1 MLLSQNKIVKT
12 LDNHLLGMSL
22 GTYVSSLQRF
32 NQLNVAKQ
40 CLLAKSVGSGL
51 WSRIR
56 NRSAGNG
63 KRSNTLDDVVY
74 HDKNEIFI
82 TEEDEKRIGSKE
94 LELRNR
100 AMLRRQALYQN
111 QLPTEELAETH
122 YMNMGVPDFSPEL
135 ITANTFWVDY
145 AKWTGEGIGPFLSQS
160 VVASGEVTRFRINLL
175 IQNFI
180 YATKKLCKVIFVLA
194 IVDLPLG
201 EPAKPEMSD
210 PFTPRSHL
218 KHIGACGSPMPITQG
233 TVVITNQCA
242 SILTQPISTPSCT
255 DVIILTHTSSSR
267 QRVELFVQ
275 VPAGAIPIK
284 GRYTV
289 TQLVDLSP
297 FSIWQTARCD
307 HMKAGVYSL
316 MMHAHI
322 TGEYLFYF
330 PETGS
335 YPHLSAYVSKSG
347 ELLAR
352 SSPTTIVVTNKYNP
366 IDRTSWA
373 TIVSR
378 GSTRDVLDQEPK

>member
-1 MLLSQNKIVKT
+1 
-12 LDNHLLGMSL
+12 
-22 GTYVSSLQRF
+22 
-32 NQLNVAKQ
+32 
-40 CLLAKSVGSGL
+40 
-51 WSRIR
+51 
-56 NRSAGNG
+56 
-63 KRSNTLDDVVY
+63 
-74 HDKNEIFI
+74 
-82 TEEDEKRIGSKE
+82 
-94 LELRNR
+94 
-100 AMLRRQALYQN
+100 
-111 QLPTEELAETH
+111 
-122 YMNMGVPDFSPEL
+122 MNMGVPDISPEL

-145 AKWTGEGIGPFLSQS
+145 AKWTGEANP
-160 VVASGEVTRFRINLL
+160 
-175 IQNFI
+175 
-180 YATKKLCKVIFVLA
+180 TKC
-194 IVDLPLG
+194 
-201 EPAKPEMSD
+201 
-210 PFTPRSHL
+210 L

-255 DVIILTHTSSSR
+255 DVIILTNTSSSR

-284 GRYTV
+284 GQYTV

-297 FSIWQTARCD
+297 FSIWQ
-307 HMKAGVYSL
+307 S
-316 MMHAHI
+316 
-322 TGEYLFYF
+322 EYLFYF